1 MRKLKTTDVFAG
13 ARLIKQLGLKEEAKA
28 IAAKADEIQDIWSMG
43 FDFVWGIFDR
53 ATDTNGEALLC
64 EFLAGP
70 FEKTPEE
77 MADLELTEL
86 MSGVKRLAEEND
98 LMPFFKNVAKLTI
111 R

>member
-43 FDFVWGIFDR
+43 FDFVWNIFDR

-86 MSGVKRLAEEND
+86 MSGVKQLAEEND

>member
-1 MRKLKTTDVFAG
+1 MRKLKTADVFA
-13 ARLIKQLGLKEEAKA
+13 ATRLIKKLGLKEEAKA
-28 IAAKADEIQDIWSMG
+28 IAEKADEVKDIWAMG

-64 EFLAGP
+64 EYLAGP

-77 MADLELTEL
+77 VADMELSEL
-86 MSGVKRLAEEND
+86 MSGVKQLAEEND
-98 LMPFFKNVAKLTI
+98 LLPFFKNVAKLTT